1 MVVYVPWMISV
12 QLERKDLQF
21 SCSTPS
27 KSRNLFF
34 IPSLNKIESFVLKV
48 KIMFHIRNMGWDG
61 VECGVHLFHSGPNC
75 SVSMVWRFVLNLDNK
90 KECEYLQNIQDVNI
104 YLFMFCFF
112 FFFMIISVP
121 WLSFFGQLFHDYLKV
136 GVYLLPEAEFPTGG
150 LYFKNKTWAKK

>member
-1 MVVYVPWMISV
+1 MEVYVPWMISV

-75 SVSMVWRFVLNLDNK
+75 SASMVWRFVLNLDNK

-104 YLFMFCFF
+104 YLFIYVLFF
-112 FFFMIISVP
+112 SFS
-121 WLSFFGQLFHDYLKV
+121 WLFLFHDYLKV

>member
-1 MVVYVPWMISV
+1 MVVYIAWMISV

-75 SVSMVWRFVLNLDNK
+75 SASMVWRFVLNLDNK

-104 YLFMFCFF
+104 YLFIYVLFF
-112 FFFMIISVP
+112 FFFMIISAP
-121 WLSFFGQLFHDYLKV
+121 WLSKG
-136 GVYLLPEAEFPTGG
+136 GCLPATRGRISYRRIIFQEQNMG
-150 LYFKNKTWAKK
+150 